1 MATFCIPTLQA
12 CARAMES
19 RSARFPRTVLLRSG
33 FTSRVKRP
41 TWSEECCEGLDQA
54 QECSPVVGLV
64 GDRLQLSTKRLFAPA
79 QPRHALPQLFDR
91 QESFLVGGEQ
101 SFDAFAN
108 MYQFPLQT
116 LLMFFGGIRG
126 ARCCQPSIKFLLY

>member
-1 MATFCIPTLQA
+1 VTNGDGVVPHQDVFNHEPHNALALSDTKRFGGTAQA
-12 CARAMES
+12 N
-19 RSARFPRTVLLRSG
+19 
-33 FTSRVKRP
+33 
-41 TWSEECCEGLDQA
+41 EECCERLGQA

-64 GDRLQLSTKRLFAPA
+64 GDGLQLSTKPLFALA

-91 QESFLVGGEQ
+91 QESFLIEVEQ